1 MRKAGAIVAI
11 AASFAFVSCS
21 SGGEEPPASLPG
33 AKLIHFTVGT
43 DMVHERLEQAAISL
57 PPPKDGSKRP
67 LLVLLHGRGGSPDA
81 WASEELY
88 AALDAAGDDAPE
100 VVMAN
105 GGDASYFH
113 DRRDGKWGTYVVDEV
128 IPKAIRLLHADPER
142 IAIGGA
148 SMGGFG
154 ALDIARL
161 HPDMFCAAGGH
172 SAAIF
177 DAAGHTSEGSFD
189 DAADFAKH
197 DLVTFAATAKHPY
210 PGVRVWM
217 DVGTDDPFHD
227 ADVKVAH
234 DLGEHGA
241 DVTFHEFPGGHSGG
255 YTKDHLGQYVA
266 FYARALKN
274 C

>member
-1 MRKAGAIVAI
+1 MRRLVALAAGAVLL
-11 AASFAFVSCS
+11 VSCR
-21 SGGEEPPASLPG
+21 SGGDEPPSSLPG
-33 AKLIHFTVGT
+33 AKLIHFRVGT
-43 DMVHERLEQAAISL
+43 DLVPEPLEQAAITL
-57 PPPKDGSKRP
+57 PPPKDGSRRP

-81 WASEELY
+81 WANDQLY
-88 AALDAAGDDAPE
+88 RALEAAGDDAPD

-105 GGDASYFH
+105 GGEASYFH
-113 DRRDGKWGTYVVDEV
+113 DRRDGEWGTYVVDEV
-128 IPKAIRLLHADPER
+128 IPKAIRLLHADPHR

-154 ALDIARL
+154 ALDISRL
-161 HPDMFCAAGGH
+161 HPEMFCAAGGH

-177 DAAGHTSEGSFD
+177 DSAGHTSEGSFD
-189 DAADFAKH
+189 DAEDFAKH

-227 ADVKVAH
+227 ADVQVAH
-234 DLGEHGA
+234 DLAQHGA
-241 DVTFHEFPGGHSGG
+241 AITFHEFPGGHSGG
-255 YTKDHLGQYVA
+255 YTRDHLAQYVA
-266 FYARALKN
+266 FYAKALKS